1 MAGRLTPGTGSQIIM
16 EAWGSYSR
24 VQYSR
29 CLILA
34 RGPPLH
40 FSLGPSKG
48 KTVWAPLLSTNVSS
62 AGCSAANPATTGTIE
77 ADAPLIQRKH
87 FLSSAAPQTGWDVTG
102 RRLAWTTEHF
112 QTSRTDGCL
121 IKWRL
126 PLIQLV
132 WSPDRRRN
140 FSFDWFCIISPN
152 QRPVAVWIN
161 RRIVGPDYRW
171 RWNNHKKAQYCFFF
185 PAFKKPPPHYSQI
198 KMARWFTSSLSPV
211 AEPSARP
218 HLSTH
223 THVCTRTH
231 LYTRVTYV
239 HAREQGQP
247 VAEDSAPLWSCLLA
261 FHFAAPQAQHTH
273 THSHKRSD
281 VSYKCRHGGRICG
294 ESQFASLSFLRRIN
308 WALQNSAFDRGS
320 QGNWLLNRD
329 ILYRRLLCERVAIAP
344 SEKRVDRSSFY
355 CFCSELWTLYC
366 WEEKKKYIALFLSDY
381 PENQLY
387 KVHLTTYRSA
397 AFNRLFMTW

>member
-102 RRLAWTTEHF
+102 RRLAWTAEHF

-198 KMARWFTSSLSPV
+198 KMARWFTLSLSPV

-223 THVCTRTH
+223 AHVCTRTH

-247 VAEDSAPLWSCLLA
+247 LAEDSAPLWSCLLA

-273 THSHKRSD
+273 THTRTNVLMSHTNADMAAESVVNRSLPAF
-281 VSYKCRHGGRICG
+281 HFCG
-294 ESQFASLSFLRRIN
+294 ESIGLCRTQHLIEAHKVTDYWIVTYCIEGCFANAPPS
-308 WALQNSAFDRGS
+308 
-320 QGNWLLNRD
+320 
-329 ILYRRLLCERVAIAP
+329 RRLRNASTVALSIASVP
-344 SEKRVDRSSFY
+344 SYEHFIAEKRKKSTLRFFSATILKISSIK
-355 CFCSELWTLYC
+355 C
-366 WEEKKKYIALFLSDY
+366 I
-381 PENQLY
+381 
-387 KVHLTTYRSA
+387 
-397 AFNRLFMTW
+397 

>member
-1 MAGRLTPGTGSQIIM
+1 M
-16 EAWGSYSR
+16 EYSTVGAWFWPVAHHYIS
-24 VQYSR
+24 V
-29 CLILA
+29 LA
-34 RGPPLH
+34 PP
-40 FSLGPSKG
+40 KG

-185 PAFKKPPPHYSQI
+185 LHLKSRLHTTVKSRWRADLHCLWVPSLNPPHAHI
-198 KMARWFTSSLSPV
+198 CPR
-211 AEPSARP
+211 
-218 HLSTH
+218 TH
-223 THVCTRTH
+223 TSVHVHICTRASRTC
-231 LYTRVTYV
+231 TR
-239 HAREQGQP
+239 ASR
-247 VAEDSAPLWSCLLA
+247 AS
-261 FHFAAPQAQHTH
+261 
-273 THSHKRSD
+273 HSPKTLHRSEA
-281 VSYKCRHGGRICG
+281 VC
-294 ESQFASLSFLRRIN
+294 
-308 WALQNSAFDRGS
+308 
-320 QGNWLLNRD
+320 
-329 ILYRRLLCERVAIAP
+329 
-344 SEKRVDRSSFY
+344 
-355 CFCSELWTLYC
+355 
-366 WEEKKKYIALFLSDY
+366 
-381 PENQLY
+381 
-387 KVHLTTYRSA
+387 
-397 AFNRLFMTW
+397 